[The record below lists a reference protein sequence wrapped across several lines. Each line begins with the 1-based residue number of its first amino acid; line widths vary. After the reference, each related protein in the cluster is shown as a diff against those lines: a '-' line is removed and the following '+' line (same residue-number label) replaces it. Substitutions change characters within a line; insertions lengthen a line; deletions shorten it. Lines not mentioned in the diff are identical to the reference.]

1 MSVNENAPTITL
13 ILPFYLQHEHMQSVI
28 DDFKNSLDAFGESYE
43 IIIVD
48 NGVANLSEEER
59 ERVVSEAPRI
69 VHGELKKK
77 GWGLGIRWA
86 IARARGKYVCYTN
99 SARTHGPDVM
109 SLFRY
114 AFLSEDAIVK
124 ASRPER
130 VRARRWV
137 SICFNMLNRVL
148 LSTPAWDINA
158 SPKIVP
164 KKVLDTITL
173 VTEDEL
179 FDAELLF
186 EAFKHHVPIVEVP
199 FLKWERKSGES
210 TTNWMTA
217 VRLFVGVCRLYF
229 KSLKQPTI

>member
-1 MSVNENAPTITL
+1 MSVNEAMRPTITL
-13 ILPFYLQHEHMQSVI
+13 ILPFYLQQDHMQSVI
-28 DDFKNSLDAFGESYE
+28 DDFKKSLDAFGKPYE

-48 NGVANLSEEER
+48 NGVAHLPVEDR
-59 ERVVSEAPRI
+59 ERVVSENPRI

-77 GWGLGIRWA
+77 GWGHGIRWA
-86 IARARGKYVCYTN
+86 IKRARGTYVCYTN

-109 SLFRY
+109 NLFRY
-114 AFLSEDAIVK
+114 ALLSEDAIVK

-137 SICFNMLNRVL
+137 SICFNMLNRIL

-158 SPKIVP
+158 SPKIIP
-164 KKVLDTITL
+164 KKILDKLTL

-179 FDAELLF
+179 FDAELLY

-217 VRLFVGVCRLYF
+217 VRLFVGVCRLYVKDF
-229 KSLKQPTI
+229 RKSV